1 MRSLLAALVLG
12 LVLSLAAMYAVQRAV
27 VGATLQTVM
36 TDYIAGELAQDA
48 DELRD
53 GLTALPGQQISL
65 AITHFDPVFLSPAS
79 GRYFEI
85 MAGAT
90 PLIRSPSL
98 SGQTLAAAPQQPG
111 QRTVAVVTGPLQR
124 PTLLSASGYAFEGR
138 PVTIV
143 VATDMRPVAS
153 ALAQLTARHARASL
167 LMFALL
173 LAVQVAIVRWALS
186 PLARVRA
193 DVGRLE
199 RGEID
204 QLGERV
210 PAEVLPLVRELN
222 RLLALLT
229 RRLQRSREALGNLA
243 HALKTPLAVLTHMA
257 EQDRTRQ
264 DPVLGEAMSQQ
275 LQLLRNRIDSE
286 LRRARVAG
294 GGHAATIDLAA
305 EMTALATTLR
315 MLYRE
320 RQLTVRCEAQDGL
333 QLQCDREDVLE
344 LAGNLLDNA
353 CKWAR
358 SKVLLRVYRDGP
370 AGAVVLQVEDDG
382 PGCPEADLARLA
394 RRGVRLDEAT
404 AGHGLG
410 LAIAAGIAASYDTA
424 ITFGRSPT
432 LGGFMAAV
440 SFPAPAAGPHG

>member
-48 DELRD
+48 DELRA
-53 GLTALPGQQISL
+53 GLTALPGQPISL
-65 AITHFDPVFLSPAS
+65 AIAHFDPAFLSPAS
-79 GRYFEI
+79 GRYFQI

-98 SGQTLAAAPQQPG
+98 SGLTLAAAPQQPG
-111 QRTVAVVTGPLQR
+111 QRTVAVITGPLQR
-124 PTLLSASGYAFEGR
+124 ATLLSASGYAFEGR

-257 EQDRTRQ
+257 EQDRSRQ
-264 DPVLGEAMSQQ
+264 DPVLGDAMLQQ

-286 LRRARVAG
+286 LRRARVAGG

-320 RQLTVRCEAQDGL
+320 RQLAVRCEAQEGL

-358 SKVLLRVYRDGP
+358 SQVLLRVYRDGP

-440 SFPAPAAGPHG
+440 RFPVPHG